1 MKKVGVFLL
10 AVVMMVG
17 VTGCGGGGDDDDGE
31 MFNFNGRWAY
41 QGTIVMSNASTLAVG
56 TTIRDVATITASG
69 NDISVDFTGETPPAT
84 GTCDPVSGTFQ
95 AQVVH
100 NGLLSVMTGHSTDSE
115 AMAGNEV
122 WTKGTTRVEIDWT
135 MTLDSRAVG
144 TPEGVS
150 WETATEAFINAADAG
165 R

>member
-1 MKKVGVFLL
+1 MKKTGLLLL
-10 AVVMMVG
+10 AVVMVAG
-17 VTGCGGGGDDDDGE
+17 FAGCGGGDDDSGG

-41 QGTIVMSNASTLAVG
+41 QGIVVKSNVPALPVG
-56 TTIRDVATITASG
+56 KLIKDVATITASG
-69 NDISVDFTGETPPAT
+69 NDISVDFPGDTPPAT

-95 AQVVH
+95 VKVVH
-100 NGLLSVMTGHSTDSE
+100 NGLLSVTAGHSTDSD

-122 WTKGTTRVEIDWT
+122 WTQGTTRVEIDWT
-135 MTLDSRAVG
+135 MTLDSRMVG

-150 WETATEAFINAADAG
+150 WDTAAGAFVNAANAG